1 LPCVKCLDCASF
13 AQKWKM
19 RHSALLALRR
29 YAIPAAAVLAV
40 ALVSLLLLPLHVN
53 PAPLFVVAVLVS
65 AWYGGLGPSLLA
77 VVLSVLAIDYFFY
90 PPYYA
95 LEFNMSDVAWA
106 GVFVL
111 GSALLTWFAQS
122 RKRAEAALRQQAA
135 QLQEQARALDLAHV
149 VIRRGQR
156 PRGRSATRC
165 SRRSSPNR

>member
-1 LPCVKCLDCASF
+1 
-13 AQKWKM
+13 M

-95 LEFNMSDVAWA
+95 LEFDISDAAWA
-106 GVFVL
+106 GMFVL
-111 GSALLTWFAQS
+111 VSALVIWFAQS

-135 QLQEQARALDLAHV
+135 QLQEQAHALDLAHV
-149 VIRRGQR
+149 V
-156 PRGRSATRC
+156 
-165 SRRSSPNR
+165 